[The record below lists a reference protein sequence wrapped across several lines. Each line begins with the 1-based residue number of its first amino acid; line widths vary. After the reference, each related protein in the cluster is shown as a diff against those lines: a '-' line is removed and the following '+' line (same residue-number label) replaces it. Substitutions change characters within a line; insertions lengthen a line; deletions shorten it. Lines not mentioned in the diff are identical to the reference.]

1 MTTGLFDRSSIAM
14 PPTRTGIM
22 PIGSG
27 RPRGRPRLRS
37 WRRRRLL
44 LVAPL
49 AGAVVVLERR
59 SRLLHVF
66 QHPLRRRSELR
77 VAVRLDELLEFLARG
92 VVLVQLLRE
101 GEAYHEARLN
111 RYGVGRKLLHE
122 LPIEFDALERRGRGL
137 GFLEHVRRG
146 LVRRERDPDGI
157 VEDGDVVELLQRVRE
172 RVAVGLAPLLLE

>member
-1 MTTGLFDRSSIAM
+1 MTTGLLDRSSIAM

-27 RPRGRPRLRS
+27 RTRGRPRIRRGRRGGRPRLRS
-37 WRRRRLL
+37 GRRRRLL

-77 VAVRLDELLEFLARG
+77 VAVRLDEILEFLARG

-111 RYGVGRKLLHE
+111 RYGGGRQLHT
-122 LPIEFDALERRGRGL
+122 
-137 GFLEHVRRG
+137 V
-146 LVRRERDPDGI
+146 
-157 VEDGDVVELLQRVRE
+157 
-172 RVAVGLAPLLLE
+172 